1 MKQELVNVWMTKNV
15 LTVTPSTTLPEA
27 HQIMMSNNIRR
38 LPVVEK
44 NGHLVGIVTLGDVR
58 GAQPSEATS
67 LSIWE
72 MNYLLAK
79 LKLKEIM
86 TPNPVTIEPEATIG
100 EAARL
105 MLENKVSGLPVV
117 DDDNKVIGI
126 ITESDIFSM
135 VVLHEWEEV
144 YA

>member
-1 MKQELVNVWMTKNV
+1 MKQEQVKVWMTRNV
-15 LTVTPSTTLPEA
+15 LTADPSMTLPEA
-27 HQIMMSNNIRR
+27 HQLMMKHMIRR
-38 LPVVEK
+38 LPVVDK
-44 NGHLVGIVTLGDVR
+44 NGRLLGIVTLGDVR
-58 GAQPSEATS
+58 GAQPSQATS
-67 LSIWE
+67 LSVWE

-86 TPNPVTIEPEATIG
+86 TGDPVTISPYATIG